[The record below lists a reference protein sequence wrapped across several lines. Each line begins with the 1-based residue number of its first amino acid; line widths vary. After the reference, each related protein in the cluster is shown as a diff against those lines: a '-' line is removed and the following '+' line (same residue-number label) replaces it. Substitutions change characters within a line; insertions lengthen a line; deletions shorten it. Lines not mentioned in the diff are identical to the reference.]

1 MIPLCFYNVFNN
13 LLTVIKGKVLLIDED
28 GSMLNYV
35 VEVLQVIQQG
45 HKNLKVRQR
54 IELKKRGSCQSPDMK
69 ENTAYLI
76 MGLDKGGRYQLD
88 KTAFVKLWPEKRD
101 LNKDIL
107 EEFAQRYV
115 CP

>member
-1 MIPLCFYNVFNN
+1 MIPLCLYNVFNN

-69 ENTAYLI
+69 ENTDYLI

>member
-1 MIPLCFYNVFNN
+1 M
-13 LLTVIKGKVLLIDED
+13 LIDEE
-28 GSMLNYV
+28 GSMLSYV

-45 HKNLKVRQR
+45 HKDLKVKER

-69 ENTAYLI
+69 EDKEYLI

-88 KTAFVKLWPEKRD
+88 KTAFVKLWPEKRN

-107 EEFAQRYV
+107 EDFAQRYA